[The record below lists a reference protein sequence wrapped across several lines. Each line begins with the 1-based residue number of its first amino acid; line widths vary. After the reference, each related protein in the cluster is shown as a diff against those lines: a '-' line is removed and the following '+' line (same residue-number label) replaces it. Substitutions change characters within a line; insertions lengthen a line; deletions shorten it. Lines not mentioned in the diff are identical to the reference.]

1 LSRPPYPLRRDSLGY
16 GRRQT
21 SYDSPNGDVKGI
33 SNGLRG
39 PLPLQES
46 VSADDEQFCIT
57 RHRLTRSSSV
67 FIRSASHIASRH
79 SSSSSTSAQNCGIFW
94 WTHSIN
100 VAVSTGAVLS
110 NSCKDSQLN
119 RSGLHREDRRQCAR
133 RSPRNRFQSAA
144 ENVDVNVPVA
154 DSLPDIPPPW
164 LSLDRRHRHPRS
176 RIPYKCW
183 YR

>member
-1 LSRPPYPLRRDSLGY
+1 MKGIGDGLRRS
-16 GRRQT
+16 
-21 SYDSPNGDVKGI
+21 
-33 SNGLRG
+33 
-39 PLPLQES
+39 LPLKDIEWS
-46 VSADDEQFCIT
+46 ISAHELRFCVT

-79 SSSSSTSAQNCGIFW
+79 SSSSSMSAQNCGMFW

-110 NSCKDSQLN
+110 NSCKDSQLI
-119 RSGLHREDRRQCAR
+119 RSGLHREDRRQRAR

-176 RIPYKCW
+176 SRRSLLSGMSSNTLKSVGIGDLRLL
-183 YR
+183 YRTFPSA